1 MRGEVLVLFLPSPE
15 NDPSIPSLSQ
25 RADSRAP
32 KAPPTTAGYT
42 VWERD
47 SMARLHIRLAMLA
60 GRRGGCPSCVV
71 EVGLSRCSLHVFLLS
86 LSFTI
91 GLHLKAWHSVSLNYT
106 GRLRAGG

>member
-71 EVGLSRCSLHVFLLS
+71 EVGLSRCSLHV
-86 LSFTI
+86 SFPYHPQAAF
-91 GLHLKAWHSVSLNYT
+91 HLKAWHSVSLTYT
-106 GRLRAGG
+106 GQLRAEG